1 MHIWEEAHGQCP
13 TRSTI
18 HDLGS
23 TISHKREIVALHLQ
37 GYLTSEIAR
46 MTNHDPHNVDR
57 YLRDFER
64 VYEIA
69 RDGASLNK
77 ICFLTGTSRL
87 VKEYLGIIQKQGI
100 THGLVP
106 VAPLSRGNKIHA
118 ST

>member
-1 MHIWEEAHGQCP
+1 MIARAAVDLPHPGLAHQGQNF
-13 TRSTI
+13 TAV
-18 HDLGS
+18 
-23 TISHKREIVALHLQ
+23 HKEVVALHLQ

-57 YLRDFER
+57 YLRDFQR
-64 VYEIA
+64 VYDMA

-87 VKEYLGIIQKQGI
+87 VKQYLGIIQKQGI

-106 VAPLSRGNKIHA
+106 VASLSRGNKIHA